1 MSSVMGT
8 STKAQRKQPKML
20 LRSTS
25 FQKLCSIP
33 YNFKLEVVRTY
44 QEHIKT
50 VIRFLK
56 IVTRAYMVSICL
68 RLLSTIITVTK
79 VVKIRN
85 LLMKRRPA
93 PNPHELK
100 ETQRENPS
108 PTARAT
114 SSSRFPRSRVATSGL
129 PELYLATAQLI
140 LTYSCILYIGFQISF
155 LFYILWWS
163 STVPFGLI
171 FLVLG
176 LSYMGFILGK
186 IALNG
191 KFCLA

>member
-1 MSSVMGT
+1 MSSVMGA

-56 IVTRAYMVSICL
+56 IVTRAYIVSICL

-79 VVKIRN
+79 VLKIRN
-85 LLMKRRPA
+85 LLMKKRPA
-93 PNPHELK
+93 PI
-100 ETQRENPS
+100 TQQSKATQVDPF
-108 PTARAT
+108 PAVRAT
-114 SSSRFPRSRVATSGL
+114 SSSRFPASPVATSGL
-129 PELYLATAQLI
+129 PELYLAAAQLI
-140 LTYSCILYIGFQISF
+140 LTYSCILYIGFQILF

-176 LSYMGFILGK
+176 LTYMGYILGK

>member
-93 PNPHELK
+93 PITHESK
-100 ETQRENPS
+100 PTQMNPS
-108 PTARAT
+108 PAVRAK
-114 SSSRFPRSRVATSGL
+114 SFSRFPGSRVATSGL
-129 PELYLATAQLI
+129 LELYLATAQLI

-163 STVPFGLI
+163 SSVPSGLI

>member
-1 MSSVMGT
+1 MSSVMGP

-33 YNFKLEVVRTY
+33 CNFKLEVVRTY

-50 VIRFLK
+50 VIKFLK
-56 IVTRAYMVSICL
+56 VVARAYMVSICL
-68 RLLSTIITVTK
+68 RLLSTIITATK
-79 VVKIRN
+79 VRN
-85 LLMKRRPA
+85 LLMKRRPVPITHESKA
-93 PNPHELK
+93 SQMNPASAVRVK
-100 ETQRENPS
+100 S
-108 PTARAT
+108 F
-114 SSSRFPRSRVATSGL
+114 SRLPASRVATSGL
-129 PELYLATAQLI
+129 LELYLTTAQLI
-140 LTYSCILYIGFQISF
+140 LTYSCIVYIGFQISF

-163 STVPFGLI
+163 ANVPFGLI
-171 FLVLG
+171 FLMLG
-176 LSYMGFILGK
+176 LTYMGFILGK

>member
-1 MSSVMGT
+1 MSSVMGA

-68 RLLSTIITVTK
+68 RLLSTIIAVTK

-85 LLMKRRPA
+85 LLMKRRPE
-93 PNPHELK
+93 PITHEPK
-100 ETQRENPS
+100 ATQMDPS
-108 PTARAT
+108 PAVR
-114 SSSRFPRSRVATSGL
+114 SKSFSRFPASRVATSGL
-129 PELYLATAQLI
+129 PELYLATAQLM

-163 STVPFGLI
+163 SNVPFGLI

-176 LSYMGFILGK
+176 LTYMGFILGK

>member
-8 STKAQRKQPKML
+8 STKPQRKQPKML

-33 YNFKLEVVRTY
+33 CNFKLEIVRTY

-50 VIRFLK
+50 VINFLK
-56 IVTRAYMVSICL
+56 VVARAYLVSICL
-68 RLLSTIITVTK
+68 RLLSTIIIATK
-79 VVKIRN
+79 VAKIRN
-85 LLMKRRPA
+85 LLMKRRPTTIT
-93 PNPHELK
+93 HESK
-100 ETQRENPS
+100 ATQMNPS
-108 PTARAT
+108 PTVRAK
-114 SSSRFPRSRVATSGL
+114 SSSHFPGSRVATSGL
-129 PELYLATAQLI
+129 LELYLATAQLI
-140 LTYSCILYIGFQISF
+140 LTYSCILYMGFQISF

-163 STVPFGLI
+163 SNVPFGLI

-176 LSYMGFILGK
+176 LTYMGFILGK

>member
-33 YNFKLEVVRTY
+33 YNFKLEVRTY

-93 PNPHELK
+93 PITHESK
-100 ETQRENPS
+100 PTQMNPS
-108 PTARAT
+108 PAVRAK
-114 SSSRFPRSRVATSGL
+114 SFSRFPGSRVATSGL
-129 PELYLATAQLI
+129 LELYLATAQLI

-163 STVPFGLI
+163 SSVPSGLI